1 MLFILNNEFYILLF
15 INGYITFIFLN
26 YFYDI
31 DKIIYKNT
39 YDIITYSSY
48 YLIKFSYISID
59 YIIIGLSNFFKFI
72 YEIIEYIINFNLKSQ
87 LNKEKIIN
95 DELRLEINKQKI
107 INLKLNYQLNSYL
120 NQNNYKC
127 YICYENKISKYYFP
141 CEHVYC
147 DICIAKTNKCYIC
160 RTDISSL
167 INIYL

>member
-1 MLFILNNEFYILLF
+1 MIIAINNEFYIILF

-87 LNKEKIIN
+87 LNKEKLIN

-127 YICYENKISKYYFP
+127 YICYENKISKCCFLVNTHIVSLIT
-141 CEHVYC
+141 EEF
-147 DICIAKTNKCYIC
+147 IKC
-160 RTDISSL
+160 L

>member
-1 MLFILNNEFYILLF
+1 MIIAINNEFYIILF

-87 LNKEKIIN
+87 LNKEKLIN
-95 DELRLEINKQKI
+95 DELRLEIDKQKI

-127 YICYENKISKYYFP
+127 YICYENKISKCCFS
-141 CEHVYC
+141 CGHV
-147 DICIAKTNKCYIC
+147 
-160 RTDISSL
+160 
-167 INIYL
+167 